1 MKKLFLLIPLFIY
14 SFSFSQNKIKS
25 ENPLQPMLSIGSGY
39 YNSLGN
45 IKGPK
50 GNYLLG
56 NMGVN
61 TGIRMSLTKDID
73 MSFLFTSNAKLYE
86 VESDD
91 IFFDS
96 KINSLGF
103 NFDYNLNNV
112 LSKTKLHN

>member
-1 MKKLFLLIPLFIY
+1 
-14 SFSFSQNKIKS
+14 
-25 ENPLQPMLSIGSGY
+25 MLSIGSGY

-45 IKGPK
+45 TKGPK

-56 NMGVN
+56 NMGIN

-96 KINSLGF
+96 K
-103 NFDYNLNNV
+103 
-112 LSKTKLHN
+112 